1 MQFCSL
7 NLNVDQTKNSNFA
20 DFNRIKCADKSEQM
34 GLVVN
39 FSNKIKLIKLKEVNK
54 SKKLMN
60 TSTKFELKQKL
71 ITFGRKISCKK
82 RGWFIF

>member
-7 NLNVDQTKNSNFA
+7 NLNLDQTKNFNFA

-34 GLVVN
+34 DLVVN
-39 FSNKIKLIKLKEVNK
+39 FPNKIKLIKFKEVNK

-60 TSTKFELKQKL
+60 TSTKFEQKL
-71 ITFGRKISCKK
+71 ISFGRKILRKK